1 MDNLYKNFNVELFLP
16 DKEEIQVLY
25 GLPIGGG
32 GEVQWLTNTNN
43 TLIDNELKGL
53 WFDWAG
59 ALEFSVSMF
68 HKLA

>member
-1 MDNLYKNFNVELFLP
+1 MNNLYKNFNVELFLP

-53 WFDWAG
+53 
-59 ALEFSVSMF
+59 
-68 HKLA
+68 